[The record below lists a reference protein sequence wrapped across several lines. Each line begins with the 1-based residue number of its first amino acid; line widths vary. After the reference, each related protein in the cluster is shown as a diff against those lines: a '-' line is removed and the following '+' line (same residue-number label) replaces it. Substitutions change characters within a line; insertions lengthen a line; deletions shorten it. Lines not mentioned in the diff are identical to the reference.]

1 MKKLQFKAWPKL
13 CSMLLLGAGAMFVAS
28 CASDDLS
35 GESFV
40 GTYGGSQLVKPD
52 AASISVT
59 NSSDRQ
65 SQTITWKTVNG
76 ALSYIVNVAVGDT
89 EGNYDQ
95 VLVNNQEV
103 RGTSITVSR
112 ASRKYYRFT
121 ISTAYNPAEG
131 NTASDPNDPAVKTW
145 DTFTTDIA
153 LAAGT
158 NLSTFFS
165 EPGQDPATIS
175 DGLPLIINLEA
186 GAQYTVSDAIDF
198 KGVNVSIIGAS
209 GESKPIITFGAN
221 AEGTASNL
229 VTDSPLTI
237 ENVDIRFNLPE
248 GNTGCPLIALSTE
261 PTYAAAP
268 KDYYLI
274 SNITLNDVKI
284 TDLKNCIFY
293 DNNTKYCV
301 VNFSILNSVI
311 NLTTEVVQNE
321 AIISFQSGGCKDFTI
336 KNSTIYG
343 NNAIAKYFLRYNNS
357 ARLDRYGFDRDTDF
371 QSLTYINN
379 TFYGLLKADGQW
391 SNYAAIG
398 GQYYSKFDVER
409 NIWYNCGKQIIRRMV
424 VRLYDF
430 ETEGKPN
437 PNTFL
442 HNTYFNDDADES
454 AGEIEYDKSNTILTS
469 NPGFANPAAGDFT
482 VSGSEQITN
491 LTGDPRWLSSN

>member
-1 MKKLQFKAWPKL
+1 MKKLQLMAWPKL
-13 CSMLLLGAGAMFVAS
+13 CTMLLLGAGALFVAS

-35 GESFV
+35 GDSFV
-40 GTYGGSQLVKPD
+40 GTYGGSQLEAPD
-52 AASISVT
+52 ASSIKVT
-59 NSSDRQ
+59 TSPDRL

-76 ALSYIVNVAVGDT
+76 ALSYIVNVVSGTT
-89 EGNYDQ
+89 EGTYDQ
-95 VLVNNQEV
+95 VIVKDQVV
-103 RGTSITVSR
+103 RGNSITIP
-112 ASRKYYRFT
+112 RKSMTNYSFS
-121 ISTAYNPAEG
+121 IQTAYNAAEDNKG
-131 NTASDPNDPAVKTW
+131 SETATVYTW
-145 DTFTTDIA
+145 EINELEINLED
-153 LAAGT
+153 GT
-158 NLSTFFS
+158 NLNEYFKDESVAQKAKGHPVLIFLKAG
-165 EPGQDPATIS
+165 GQYLIS
-175 DGLPLIINLEA
+175 DALELT
-186 GAQYTVSDAIDF
+186 GA
-198 KGVNVSIIGAS
+198 NVSIIGLDADNKS
-209 GESKPIITFGAN
+209 ILTFGAN
-221 AEGTASNL
+221 AEGTAANL

-237 ENVDIRFNLPE
+237 ENVDIRFDLPE
-248 GNTGCPLIALSTE
+248 GNTGSPLIALSTE
-261 PTYAAAP
+261 PTYTAAP

-274 SNITLNDVKI
+274 DNITLNNVKI

-311 NLTTEVVQNE
+311 KLETEVVQNE
-321 AIISFQSGGCKDFTI
+321 AIISFQSGGCKDFAI

-409 NIWYNCGKQIIRRMV
+409 NIWYNCGKQIIRRIV

-430 ETEGKPN
+430 EAEGRTN

-442 HNTYFNDDADES
+442 YNTYFNDDADES
-454 AGEIEYDKSNTILTS
+454 AGETEYDKSNTILTS